1 MITRGLIA
9 QMKFSIKDFF
19 CKRFL
24 GCLVTSA
31 KEILDGKMKNFIL
44 CAVAAL
50 PTVIETFQQTL

>member
-24 GCLVTSA
+24 GYLVTSA
-31 KEILDGKMKNFIL
+31 KEILDGKMKNFIF
-44 CAVAAL
+44 VQWL
-50 PTVIETFQQTL
+50 PYQLS